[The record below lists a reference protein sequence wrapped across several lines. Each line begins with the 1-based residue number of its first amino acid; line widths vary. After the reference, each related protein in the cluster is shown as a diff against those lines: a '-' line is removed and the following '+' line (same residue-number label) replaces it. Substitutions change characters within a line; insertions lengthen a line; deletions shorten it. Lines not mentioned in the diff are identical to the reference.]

1 MIKKIENLIYE
12 SDRGC
17 VIVAAAIL
25 DEILAA
31 KIKREAK
38 ARGMSNTAISRMM
51 DMSGPLSN
59 FSSKI
64 YICRAFGLIDEN
76 CFHDL
81 LITRKLRNS
90 FAHDTDDASFLNP
103 TTSAK
108 IRSMHFVKE
117 CMENEHKEILE
128 NLQPNSKIKT
138 EKPKDWELIS
148 KGLLP
153 IDKSMFCVALIKIA
167 AILESTKKEYI

>member
-90 FAHDTDDASFLNP
+90 FAHETDNASFLNP
-103 TTSAK
+103 TTSKK
-108 IRSMHFVKE
+108 IRSMYFVKD
-117 CMENEHKEILE
+117 CMKNEHKEILA
-128 NLQPNSKIKT
+128 NLQPNKNIET
-138 EKPKDWELIS
+138 ENPKDWKLIS
-148 KGLLP
+148 QGLLP
-153 IDKSMFCVALIKIA
+153 IDKSMFCVALLKIA
-167 AILESTKKEYI
+167 SALMQKQKD